1 MLSPAGGLRTDC
13 INVGADYSASM
24 RHVFLGIVIVTVLLF
39 VGIGYSAYRYVMPY
53 KYEETTV
60 FIPPHTGVRDVLKVL
75 HDSGLTPPPMVISLP
90 LLVSGDGF
98 KMKAGEYY
106 FAPGMSPKQIVAKL
120 VKGDIVVH
128 KFTMPEGWT
137 VYQLKL
143 LLNVQPLLTG
153 ELPADIPEGS
163 VFPDTVH
170 FTRGESR
177 AAVLAKMQKAA
188 RETLQAAWE
197 KRSPNTP
204 VKTPEEALILASV
217 VEKETGI
224 AEERRLV
231 AGVFANRMRLG
242 MPLQSDPT
250 VVYGMMAEKGGA
262 PVTRDL
268 TTNDLRRDT
277 PYNTYT
283 RNGLP
288 PGPICNPGKA
298 AIEAVLNPEQTDALY
313 FVATGN
319 GGHNFSV
326 TLKEHEGHVA
336 RYRAILR
343 AKKQ

>member
-1 MLSPAGGLRTDC
+1 
-13 INVGADYSASM
+13 M
-24 RHVFLGIVIVTVLLF
+24 RPIFLGIVIVTLVLF
-39 VGIGYSAYRYVMPY
+39 IGIGYSAYRYVMPY
-53 KYEETTV
+53 EYEEMTV
-60 FIPPHTGVRDVLKVL
+60 VIPPKTGVRDVLNVL
-75 HDSGLTPPPMVISLP
+75 HDSGLTPPPIVISLP

-106 FAPGMSPKQIVAKL
+106 FPPGMSPKQIVAKL

-137 VYQLKL
+137 IYQLRL

-153 ELPADIPEGS
+153 DLPVNIPEGS

-177 AAVLAKMQKAA
+177 AAVLARMQKAA
-188 RETLQAAWE
+188 NQALQEAWA
-197 KRSPNTP
+197 KRTPNAP
-204 VKTPEEALILASV
+204 VKTPEEALILASI

-224 AEERRLV
+224 AAERRLV
-231 AGVFANRMRLG
+231 AGVFANRIRMG

-298 AIEAVLNPEQTDALY
+298 AIEAVLDPQPTDAVY
-313 FVATGN
+313 FVATGD
-319 GGHNFSV
+319 GGHNFSA
-326 TLKEHEGHVA
+326 TLKEHEANVA
-336 RYRAILR
+336 KYRAVLR
-343 AKKQ
+343 ARNR